1 MSAGDL
7 RAAQLQ
13 RARGGLFCGRD
24 NVSGSSVGLASSPAV
39 AGVVGHPPWWHLGG
53 AGLQDELITPASG
66 RLSAN
71 RIPGARVVELEEA
84 SLWLMTDSLWLTTDS
99 LWLMTDSL
107 FAYLLSLNEHLRR
120 NLAA

>member
-1 MSAGDL
+1 MSVGDL

-13 RARGGLFCGRD
+13 RACGGLFCRRD
-24 NVSGSSVGLASSPAV
+24 NVGGSSVGLASSPAV

-66 RLSAN
+66 RPIAN

-84 SLWLMTDSLWLTTDS
+84 SLWLTTDS

-107 FAYLLSLNEHLRR
+107 FACLLSLNEHLRR
-120 NLAA
+120 NRAA